1 MINNRASGQS
11 LVEYAIIVAMVAL
24 AALFP
29 IAIVAVILYM
39 LLRKHGQASAE

>member
-1 MINNRASGQS
+1 MINKRASGQS

-29 IAIVAVILYM
+29 IAIIVAVLY
-39 LLRKHGQASAE
+39 LLARNHGKASAE